1 MILCLLCL
9 IYTVSVVDFCVT
21 YYETTARQLLLTPFS
36 QLTPYEAIHMY
47 SVSLLS
53 QGVEELVG
61 KEEQVSYILY
71 CFVKT
76 DSSVQLRKRRKRVWE
91 SGMLDKQCV

>member
-1 MILCLLCL
+1 
-9 IYTVSVVDFCVT
+9 
-21 YYETTARQLLLTPFS
+21 
-36 QLTPYEAIHMY
+36 MY

-53 QGVEELVG
+53 QGVEELAG

-76 DSSVQLRKRRKRVWE
+76 DSSVQLRRRVWE
-91 SGMLDKQCV
+91 SGCLTNNVFYFNKPVHFV